1 MAASEV
7 SVAKVNVD
15 RALTR
20 PKVNPPRYYR
30 YADYSPWRWMMFWR
44 VPYQPRLRC
53 VAPPLQ
59 LLVQYEY

>member
-7 SVAKVNVD
+7 SVAKVNID

-20 PKVNPPRYYR
+20 PTVNSPRYYR
-30 YADYSPWRWMMFWR
+30 YADYLPWRWTIFWR
-44 VPYQPRLRC
+44 VPYLPRLRC
-53 VAPPLQ
+53 VAPQLQ